1 MSEPRSEFLRDIVAR
16 GFMHQCT
23 DIDALDEKATNGT
36 VVAYIGYDCTGPS
49 LHVGHMVSI
58 MMLRRMQQTGH

>member
-1 MSEPRSEFLRDIVAR
+1 MSEPKSDFLRDILAR

-23 DIDALDEKATNGT
+23 DLDALDAAAAKG
-36 VVAYIGYDCTGPS
+36 VVTAYIGYDCTGPS

-58 MMLRRMQQTGH
+58 MMLRRM